1 MLDGKLP
8 QKLTLGGR
16 FNVLVGYEMVG
27 DKGNPRHVIKLFG
40 TRLAEPL
47 NGNGRSN
54 IVGEGEVNTDFNEF
68 SRFYFV
74 QAGVGRKNF
83 FSNRHSHGS
92 YLCHWSFIIGHL
104 PLITEVSAVT
114 GDTNKQLA
122 LL

>member
-27 DKGNPRHVIKLFG
+27 DKGNPLHVIKLFG

-54 IVGEGEVNTDFNEF
+54 IVGEGEVNTDLNEF

-74 QAGVGRKNF
+74 QAGVGCKNF
-83 FSNRHSHGS
+83 LGNCHSHGS
-92 YLCHWSFIIGHL
+92 YLCHWSSSPDI
-104 PLITEVSAVT
+104 S
-114 GDTNKQLA
+114 
-122 LL
+122 